1 MGEEKPIC
9 IVLKMS
15 NSRKRYIINLKNEE
29 NLQKLIISIEK
40 GFIIILYKRLFW
52 LIIQKKQRN
61 IIIKW

>member
-9 IVLKMS
+9 IGLKMS
-15 NSRKRYIINLKNEE
+15 NARKRYIINLKNEE